1 MKGRQ
6 ERPGA
11 LFLVDGSCI
20 GRAVSVPLQ
29 GRQEGPRGFGGLE
42 GSLPPSTGSG
52 SVRGKGRQ
60 AGFGGMSKSMPSFSV
75 KGRGRVSGKGLYGT
89 VFLYGYEGGDLSFVF
104 WVG

>member
-1 MKGRQ
+1 MAVALAGRCRGIYRVGKKDQ
-6 ERPGA
+6 EA
-11 LFLVDGSCI
+11 L
-20 GRAVSVPLQ
+20 
-29 GRQEGPRGFGGLE
+29 GGWRVAF
-42 GSLPPSTGSG
+42 PPSTGRG
-52 SVRGKGRQ
+52 SVREKGRQ